1 MSKGTLAVISGF
13 SGVGK
18 GTVVSRLVK
27 EYPYSLSVSATTRDP
42 RPGEIPDQSYHFIS
56 KDRFEEL
63 IRDGGLIEWTNYVGN
78 YYGTPRKFIEDE
90 IRQGHDVILE
100 IESDGAFQV
109 RRLYPDAILIYM
121 LPPTFAEVRSRLV
134 GRGTESADKIRSRL
148 AKARDIELDR
158 ARQYDFLIV
167 NDDVDTC
174 VKELD
179 KIIRTKSGIRPSQTN
194 LLDKLKKEADSMQL

>member
-1 MSKGTLAVISGF
+1 M
-13 SGVGK
+13 
-18 GTVVSRLVK
+18 
-27 EYPYSLSVSATTRDP
+27 
-42 RPGEIPDQSYHFIS
+42 
-56 KDRFEEL
+56 

-179 KIIRTKSGIRPSQTN
+179 KIIRTKSGIRPSQTD

>member
-100 IESDGAFQV
+100 IESDGAVQV
-109 RRLYPDAILIYM
+109 RRLYPDALLIYM

-179 KIIRTKSGIRPSQTN
+179 KIIRTKSGIRPSQTD

>member
-174 VKELD
+174 AKELD
-179 KIIRTKSGIRPSQTN
+179 KIIRTKSGIRPSQTD

>member
-179 KIIRTKSGIRPSQTN
+179 KIIRTKSGIRPSQTD

>member
-121 LPPTFAEVRSRLV
+121 LPPTFAEVRSRL
-134 GRGTESADKIRSRL
+134 

-179 KIIRTKSGIRPSQTN
+179 KIIRTKSGIRPSQTD

>member
-148 AKARDIELDR
+148 AKARDIELGR

-179 KIIRTKSGIRPSQTN
+179 KIIRTKSGIRPSQTD

>member
-148 AKARDIELDR
+148 AKARDIELDL

-179 KIIRTKSGIRPSQTN
+179 KIIRTKSGIRPSQTD

>member
-56 KDRFEEL
+56 KERFEEL
-63 IRDGGLIEWTNYVGN
+63 IRDNGLIEWTNYVGN

-90 IRQGHDVILE
+90 MAEGRDVILE

-109 RRLYPDAILIYM
+109 RKLYPDALLIYM
-121 LPPTFAEVRSRLV
+121 LPPSFSEVRRRLV
-134 GRGTESADKIRSRL
+134 GRGTESMDKIRRRL

-167 NDDVDTC
+167 NDDLDVC

-179 KIIRTKSGIRPSQTN
+179 KIIRTRSGVRPDQTD
-194 LLDKLKKEADSMQL
+194 LLDKLKEEASRMEL